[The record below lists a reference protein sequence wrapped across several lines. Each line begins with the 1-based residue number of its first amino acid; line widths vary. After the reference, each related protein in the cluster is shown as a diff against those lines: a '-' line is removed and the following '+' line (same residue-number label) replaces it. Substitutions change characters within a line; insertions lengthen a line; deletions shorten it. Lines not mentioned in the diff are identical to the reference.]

1 MQAIP
6 QRSMK
11 SGLQEA
17 AGLYQKAMKD
27 KQSRDEWI
35 EKYLPLVKSIVSRM
49 RHHFP
54 ESYDT
59 EDMYS
64 VGVKALIIA
73 VNRFNPSKGKS
84 FGNYASLRIKGS
96 LLDELRKIDHLPRA
110 NRAKAK
116 SLQST
121 ILEFEAKFHRP
132 PSDSEIANVL
142 GLTDQEYRKL
152 LKQTQPITFVPIDS
166 DANNSGNDESS
177 LSLHETIHDPTETT
191 AFEEVEKKEK
201 VLHLR
206 ERIKELPEQHQ
217 KILML
222 YYMEELRLSEIAKVF
237 GLSEGRISQILSH
250 SILSLRAHFQTVI

>member
-1 MQAIP
+1 VQTTSQKSI
-6 QRSMK
+6 K

-17 AGLYQKAMKD
+17 AGLYQKAMQD
-27 KQSRDEWI
+27 KQSRDAWI

-59 EDMYS
+59 EDMYG

-84 FGNYASLRIKGS
+84 FGNYAILRIKGS

-121 ILEFEAKFHRP
+121 ILELEAKFHRP
-132 PSDSEIANVL
+132 PSDTEVANAL
-142 GLTDQEYRKL
+142 GLTDKEYRKL
-152 LKQTQPITFVPIDS
+152 LNQTQPITFVPIDS

-177 LSLHETIHDPTETT
+177 LSFHETIHDPTETT

-201 VLHLR
+201 ILHLR

-222 YYMEELRLSEIAKVF
+222 YYMEELRLSEIAQVF

-250 SILSLRAHFQTVI
+250 SILSLRAHFQTII